1 MSSEQMFFRRA
12 DREDIPMLTEA
23 RLAYL
28 RTEFGEVSEE
38 IAEALPCYFEDRLN
52 KELFAYICTDEGR
65 LAGAVLLLV
74 AEKPPSPSFPSG
86 RVGTVLNIITLPEY
100 RRQGIARRLMRMLI
114 GDAKKMQLDHIEL
127 KATEAGHPLY
137 RSLGFQDVWS
147 EYRSMKLPFGR
158 EM

>member
-1 MSSEQMFFRRA
+1 MSSEQMFFRKA

-38 IAEALPCYFEDRLN
+38 IGEALPCYFEDRLN

-65 LAGAVLLLV
+65 LAGTVLLLV
-74 AEKPPSPSFPSG
+74 TEKPPSPSFPSG
-86 RVGTVLNIITLPEY
+86 RVGTVLNVITLPEY
-100 RRQGIARRLMRMLI
+100 RRRGIARRLMKMLV
-114 GDAKKMQLDHIEL
+114 GDAEKMQLDHIEL
-127 KATEAGHPLY
+127 KATEAGYPLY
-137 RSLGFQDVWS
+137 RSLGFQDVLS